1 MKKTILWFLII
12 VVTCILGYCAFY
24 LGWILVKVFIGLMFV
39 AVFAFGVWI
48 GHVFTKK

>member
-1 MKKTILWFLII
+1 MKKILWFLAII
-12 VVTCILGYCAFY
+12 TVAVIGYYAFSV
-24 LGWILVKVFIGLMFV
+24 GWILVKVFIGLMFV